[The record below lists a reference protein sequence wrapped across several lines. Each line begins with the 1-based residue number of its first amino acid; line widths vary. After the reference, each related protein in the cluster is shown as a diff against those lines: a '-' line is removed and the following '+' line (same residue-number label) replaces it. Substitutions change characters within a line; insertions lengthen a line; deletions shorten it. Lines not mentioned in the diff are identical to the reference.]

1 MTETTVDPF
10 ASPAEGQGDY
20 VTLDDL
26 GVTANLDGT
35 ATGRLVL
42 IKPASIQTNIPG
54 KPSVQQPNPKPYS
67 AVYGELIVLDGPV
80 NDKVP
85 AVPMSFPDFR
95 LHQGYIVTDVKG
107 MFQAAGLVP
116 AGRDSEYALVPKDA
130 ARSMLLGRL
139 VKIKNK
145 SNGFSWSISDGF
157 TPAEADLARQ
167 YLASAPK
174 PADPFA

>member
-67 AVYGELIVLDGPV
+67 AVYGELIVLDGPI

-85 AVPMSFPDFR
+85 VVPMSFPDFR
-95 LHQGYIVTDVKG
+95 LHQGYIVTGVKG

-116 AGRDSEYALVPKDA
+116 AGRDS
-130 ARSMLLGRL
+130 
-139 VKIKNK
+139 
-145 SNGFSWSISDGF
+145 
-157 TPAEADLARQ
+157 
-167 YLASAPK
+167 
-174 PADPFA
+174 

>member
-42 IKPASIQTNIPG
+42 IKPASIQANIPG
-54 KPSVQQPNPKPYS
+54 KPSAQQPNPKPYS
-67 AVYGELIVLDGPV
+67 AVYGELIVLDGPI

-85 AVPMSFPDFR
+85 VVPMSFPDFR
-95 LHQGYIVTDVKG
+95 LHQGYTRG
-107 MFQAAGLVP
+107 TLVMNEGAP
-116 AGRDSEYALVPKDA
+116 GVLV
-130 ARSMLLGRL
+130 
-139 VKIKNK
+139 
-145 SNGFSWSISDGF
+145 
-157 TPAEADLARQ
+157 
-167 YLASAPK
+167 
-174 PADPFA
+174 